1 MSKEQNLLEE
11 MDRDIEWTKEVL
23 NNSDGNLVC
32 FRANEKY
39 GILPHQIADGSL
51 LFVERGAFYS
61 KGDFI
66 LITDKRMGKGGMRI
80 IKALNK
86 DEKDYFGKLVLSV
99 KRFDMGV

>member
-1 MSKEQNLLEE
+1 MIKERKVLEE
-11 MDRDIEWTKEVL
+11 MDRDIEWMEKVL
-23 NNSDGNLVC
+23 NNSEGKLVC
-32 FRANEKY
+32 FRASEKE

-51 LFVERGAFYS
+51 LFVERESSYS

-66 LITDKRMGKGGMRI
+66 LIKDKRMGKAGMRI

-86 DEKDYFGKLVLSV
+86 DEKNYFGKLILSV

>member
-32 FRANEKY
+32 FRANEKE

-51 LFVERGAFYS
+51 LFVKCGASYS

-66 LITDKRMGKGGMRI
+66 LIKDKRMGKGGMRI

-86 DEKDYFGKLVLSV
+86 DEKNYFGKLVLSV

>member
-1 MSKEQNLLEE
+1 MSKEQKLLEE
-11 MDRDIEWTKEVL
+11 MDRDIECTKEVL

-32 FRANEKY
+32 FRANEKE

-51 LFVERGAFYS
+51 LFVKCGASYS

-66 LITDKRMGKGGMRI
+66 LIKDKRMGKGGMRI

-86 DEKDYFGKLVLSV
+86 DEKNYFGKLVLSV

>member
-1 MSKEQNLLEE
+1 MSKEQKLLEE
-11 MDRDIEWTKEVL
+11 MDRDIEWMEEVL

-32 FRANEKY
+32 FRANEKD

-51 LFVERGAFYS
+51 LFVECGASYS
-61 KGDFI
+61 KSDFI
-66 LITDKRMGKGGMRI
+66 LIKDKRMGKGGMRI

-86 DEKDYFGKLVLSV
+86 DEKNYFGKLVLSV